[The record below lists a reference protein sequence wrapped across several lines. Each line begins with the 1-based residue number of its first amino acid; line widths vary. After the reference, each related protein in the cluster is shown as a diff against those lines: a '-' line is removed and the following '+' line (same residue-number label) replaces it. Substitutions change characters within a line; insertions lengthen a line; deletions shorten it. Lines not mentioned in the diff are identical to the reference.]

1 MTRTVL
7 AELTRLMLAVPGPDA
22 TGDEV
27 AAWYDLKAQLLEHIA
42 AEGGPDAEQTR
53 SQAQAA
59 HRRSARLHQRCAA
72 KPTLR

>member
-1 MTRTVL
+1 MTTTVL
-7 AELTRLMLAVPGPDA
+7 AEMTRIMLAVPGPDA

-53 SQAQAA
+53 RQAEAA
-59 HRRSARLHQRCAA
+59 HRRSAGLRQCRAA
-72 KPTLR
+72 RPILR